1 MKKFC
6 FVFCLLFVGISV
18 ASAQTQRGY
27 VKTRGRLQSNGTT
40 IPGTRLSGATVTLK
54 GNNSVT
60 SGANGG
66 FSFAVSNK
74 SFCIINVRKNGYQI
88 YDHDLLGKTHRYSSN
103 DLLVV
108 MDTPDNVLADK
119 LASERKIR
127 RTLQRQLTEK
137 EDEIEALKE
146 QHKITEEQYQKL
158 LQALYKS
165 QENNEKLISEMAE
178 HYSTID
184 FDQVNEFQRRVA
196 AFIQN
201 GELMRADSLLNTKG
215 SMEER
220 RAQIEKN
227 RSVLNANAEELKKRQ
242 EEQEKGEALQTKT
255 IEDFAADSYSRAD
268 ICKIRHDNDSA
279 AYWLRMMADIDT
291 LNIEWQLEAGLFIH
305 DYLSD
310 FTTSLHYYHRALAVA
325 MAQEGENGENVAHSY
340 NNIGRVYDAQG
351 DYVQALEMYQKSLKI
366 YLAIFGENHPN
377 VAMSYNNIGSVYDS
391 QGDYVKALEMFQQ
404 SLKIILAIFGKTHPD
419 VAQSYNNIGLVYF
432 SQGDYVQA
440 LEMCQQSLKINLA
453 IFGETHPDVATSY
466 NNIGSVYDSQGDY
479 VQALEMYQQS
489 LKIRLAI
496 FGENHPDVATS
507 YNNIGGVYSSQGD
520 YVQALEMYQRSL
532 KIRLAIFGE
541 THPDVATSY
550 NNIGSVY
557 YSQGDYIK
565 ALEMYQQSLKIILAI
580 FGETHPAVTTI
591 YSNIGVAY
599 FAAIQKGDDVSDFEE
614 LIETMAFTATTVG
627 DDTPAA
633 HAGMEGEYVVLEFAD
648 WTIESDSSLF
658 DKNEELRGKPKTI
671 VVMKEDA
678 ISQYHFENKI
688 GVKFNFKKIGSQ
700 EKQRILKAYREWKKN
715 R

>member
-6 FVFCLLFVGISV
+6 FVFFISFLGILV

-88 YDHDLLGKTHRYSSN
+88 YDRDLLGKIHSYSSN
-103 DLLVV
+103 YLPIV

-146 QHKITEEQYQKL
+146 QHKITEEQYQKQ

-184 FDQVNEFQRRVA
+184 FDQIDDFQRRVA

-255 IEDFAADSYSRAD
+255 IEDFAADCYSRAD
-268 ICKIRHDNDSA
+268 ICKFRHANDSA
-279 AYWLRMMADIDT
+279 AYWLRMRADVDT
-291 LNIEWQLEAGLFIH
+291 LNVAWQLEAGSFIH
-305 DYLSD
+305 VYLSD
-310 FTTSLHYYHRALAVA
+310 FTTSLYYYHRALAVA
-325 MAQEGENGENVAHSY
+325 MAQEGEDGEN
-340 NNIGRVYDAQG
+340 
-351 DYVQALEMYQKSLKI
+351 
-366 YLAIFGENHPN
+366 
-377 VAMSYNNIGSVYDS
+377 
-391 QGDYVKALEMFQQ
+391 
-404 SLKIILAIFGKTHPD
+404 
-419 VAQSYNNIGLVYF
+419 
-432 SQGDYVQA
+432 
-440 LEMCQQSLKINLA
+440 
-453 IFGETHPDVATSY
+453 VATSY
-466 NNIGSVYDSQGDY
+466 NSIGNI
-479 VQALEMYQQS
+479 
-489 LKIRLAI
+489 
-496 FGENHPDVATS
+496 
-507 YNNIGGVYSSQGD
+507 
-520 YVQALEMYQRSL
+520 
-532 KIRLAIFGE
+532 
-541 THPDVATSY
+541 
-550 NNIGSVY
+550 Y
-557 YSQGDYIK
+557 YSQGDYVK
-565 ALEMYQQSLKIILAI
+565 ALEMYQQSLKIYLAI
-580 FGETHPAVTTI
+580 FSENHPDVAWS
-591 YSNIGVAY
+591 YNNIGVAY
-599 FAAIQKGDDVSDFEE
+599 FAAIQKGVDVSGFKG

-658 DKNEELRGKPKTI
+658 DKSEELQGKPKTI
-671 VVMKEDA
+671 VVMKGDA

-688 GVKFNFKKIGSQ
+688 GVEFNFKKIGSQ
-700 EKQRILKAYREWKKN
+700 EKQRILNAYREWKKN

>member
-6 FVFCLLFVGISV
+6 FVVCLLLVGISV

-60 SGANGG
+60 SGANGV

-88 YDHDLLGKTHRYSSN
+88 YGRDLLGKTHSYSSK

-146 QHKITEEQYQKL
+146 QHKITEEQYQKQ

-184 FDQVNEFQRRVA
+184 FDQMNDFQRRVA

-255 IEDFAADSYSRAD
+255 IEDFAADCYSRAD

-279 AYWLRMMADIDT
+279 AYWLRMRADVDT
-291 LNIEWQLEAGLFIH
+291 LNVAWQLEAGSYIH
-305 DYLSD
+305 EYLSD
-310 FTTSLHYYHRALAVA
+310 CTTSQYY
-325 MAQEGENGENVAHSY
+325 
-340 NNIGRVYDAQG
+340 
-351 DYVQALEMYQKSLKI
+351 
-366 YLAIFGENHPN
+366 
-377 VAMSYNNIGSVYDS
+377 
-391 QGDYVKALEMFQQ
+391 
-404 SLKIILAIFGKTHPD
+404 
-419 VAQSYNNIGLVYF
+419 
-432 SQGDYVQA
+432 
-440 LEMCQQSLKINLA
+440 
-453 IFGETHPDVATSY
+453 
-466 NNIGSVYDSQGDY
+466 
-479 VQALEMYQQS
+479 
-489 LKIRLAI
+489 
-496 FGENHPDVATS
+496 
-507 YNNIGGVYSSQGD
+507 
-520 YVQALEMYQRSL
+520 
-532 KIRLAIFGE
+532 
-541 THPDVATSY
+541 
-550 NNIGSVY
+550 
-557 YSQGDYIK
+557 
-565 ALEMYQQSLKIILAI
+565 
-580 FGETHPAVTTI
+580 
-591 YSNIGVAY
+591 
-599 FAAIQKGDDVSDFEE
+599 
-614 LIETMAFTATTVG
+614 
-627 DDTPAA
+627 
-633 HAGMEGEYVVLEFAD
+633 
-648 WTIESDSSLF
+648 
-658 DKNEELRGKPKTI
+658 
-671 VVMKEDA
+671 
-678 ISQYHFENKI
+678 
-688 GVKFNFKKIGSQ
+688 
-700 EKQRILKAYREWKKN
+700 
-715 R
+715 

>member
-6 FVFCLLFVGISV
+6 FVVCLLFVGISV

-88 YDHDLLGKTHRYSSN
+88 YDRDLLGKTHSYSSN
-103 DLLVV
+103 YLPIV

-146 QHKITEEQYQKL
+146 QHKITEEQYQKQ

-184 FDQVNEFQRRVA
+184 FDQMDDFQRRVA

-255 IEDFAADSYSRAD
+255 IEDFAADCYSRAD

-279 AYWLRMMADIDT
+279 AYWLRMRADVDT
-291 LNIEWQLEAGLFIH
+291 LNVAWQLEAGLFLQK
-305 DYLSD
+305 YLSD

-325 MAQEGENGENVAHSY
+325 IAQEGENGENVA
-340 NNIGRVYDAQG
+340 G
-351 DYVQALEMYQKSLKI
+351 
-366 YLAIFGENHPN
+366 
-377 VAMSYNNIGSVYDS
+377 SYNNIGSVYDS
-391 QGDYVKALEMFQQ
+391 QGDYVKALEMYQQ
-404 SLKIILAIFGKTHPD
+404 SLKIYLAIF
-419 VAQSYNNIGLVYF
+419 S
-432 SQGDYVQA
+432 
-440 LEMCQQSLKINLA
+440 
-453 IFGETHPDVATSY
+453 ETHPAVAWSY
-466 NNIGSVYDSQGDY
+466 NNIGS
-479 VQALEMYQQS
+479 
-489 LKIRLAI
+489 
-496 FGENHPDVATS
+496 
-507 YNNIGGVYSSQGD
+507 VYSSQGD

-532 KIRLAIFGE
+532 KIR
-541 THPDVATSY
+541 
-550 NNIGSVY
+550 
-557 YSQGDYIK
+557 
-565 ALEMYQQSLKIILAI
+565 MAI
-580 FGETHPAVTTI
+580 FGETHPAVATI

-599 FAAIQKGDDVSDFEE
+599 FAAIQKGVDVSGFKG

-648 WTIESDSSLF
+648 WTIDSDSSLL

-671 VVMKEDA
+671 VVMKGDA
-678 ISQYHFENKI
+678 ISQHHFENTI
-688 GVKFNFKKIGSQ
+688 GVRLNFKKIGSQ

>member
-40 IPGTRLSGATVTLK
+40 IAGSRLPGATVTLK

-88 YDHDLLGKTHRYSSN
+88 YDRDLLGKIHHYSSN
-103 DLLVV
+103 DLPIV

-146 QHKITEEQYQKL
+146 QHKITEEQYQKQ
-158 LQALYKS
+158 LQTLYKS

-184 FDQVNEFQRRVA
+184 FDQVNDFQRRVA

-201 GELMRADSLLNTKG
+201 GELTRADSLLNTKG

-255 IEDFAADSYSRAD
+255 IEDFAADCYSRAD

-279 AYWLRMMADIDT
+279 AYWLRMRADVDT
-291 LNIEWQLEAGLFIH
+291 LNIEWQLEAGLFLEK
-305 DYLSD
+305 YLSD

-325 MAQEGENGENVAHSY
+325 IAQEGENGENVAGSY
-340 NNIGRVYDAQG
+340 NNIGG
-351 DYVQALEMYQKSLKI
+351 
-366 YLAIFGENHPN
+366 
-377 VAMSYNNIGSVYDS
+377 VYDS
-391 QGDYVKALEMFQQ
+391 QGDYVKALEMYQQ
-404 SLKIILAIFGKTHPD
+404 SLKIYLAIFGETHPN
-419 VAQSYNNIGLVYF
+419 VATSYNNIGVVYDF
-432 SQGDYVQA
+432 QGDYVKA
-440 LEMCQQSLKINLA
+440 LEMYQQSLKIDLA
-453 IFGETHPDVATSY
+453 IFGETHPDVARNY
-466 NNIGSVYDSQGDY
+466 NNIGGVYDSQGDY
-479 VQALEMYQQS
+479 A
-489 LKIRLAI
+489 
-496 FGENHPDVATS
+496 
-507 YNNIGGVYSSQGD
+507 
-520 YVQALEMYQRSL
+520 
-532 KIRLAIFGE
+532 
-541 THPDVATSY
+541 
-550 NNIGSVY
+550 
-557 YSQGDYIK
+557 K
-565 ALEMYQQSLKIILAI
+565 ALEMYQQSLKIYLSI
-580 FGETHPAVTTI
+580 FGENHPAVTTS
-591 YSNIGVAY
+591 YNNIGYVY
-599 FAAIQKGDDVSDFEE
+599 FAAIQKGVDVSGFKG
-614 LIETMAFTATTVG
+614 LIETK
-627 DDTPAA
+627 
-633 HAGMEGEYVVLEFAD
+633 Y
-648 WTIESDSSLF
+648 
-658 DKNEELRGKPKTI
+658 
-671 VVMKEDA
+671 
-678 ISQYHFENKI
+678 
-688 GVKFNFKKIGSQ
+688 
-700 EKQRILKAYREWKKN
+700 
-715 R
+715 

>member
-6 FVFCLLFVGISV
+6 FVVCLLFVGISV

-88 YDHDLLGKTHRYSSN
+88 YDRDLLGKTHSYSSN
-103 DLLVV
+103 DLPIV

-146 QHKITEEQYQKL
+146 QHKITEEQYQKR

-255 IEDFAADSYSRAD
+255 IEDFAADCYSRAD

-279 AYWLRMMADIDT
+279 AYWLRMRADIDT

-325 MAQEGENGENVAHSY
+325 IAQEGENGENVAHSY
-340 NNIGRVYDAQG
+340 NNIGRVYD
-351 DYVQALEMYQKSLKI
+351 
-366 YLAIFGENHPN
+366 
-377 VAMSYNNIGSVYDS
+377 
-391 QGDYVKALEMFQQ
+391 
-404 SLKIILAIFGKTHPD
+404 
-419 VAQSYNNIGLVYF
+419 
-432 SQGDYVQA
+432 
-440 LEMCQQSLKINLA
+440 
-453 IFGETHPDVATSY
+453 
-466 NNIGSVYDSQGDY
+466 
-479 VQALEMYQQS
+479 
-489 LKIRLAI
+489 
-496 FGENHPDVATS
+496 
-507 YNNIGGVYSSQGD
+507 SQGD

-532 KIRLAIFGE
+532 KIYLAIFGE
-541 THPDVATSY
+541 THPDVAMSY
-550 NNIGSVY
+550 NNIGY
-557 YSQGDYIK
+557 IHASQGDYVQALEMHQRSLKIYMAIFGETHPAVATSYHNIGFVYKSQGNYAK

-580 FGETHPAVTTI
+580 FGETHPDVATI
-591 YSNIGVAY
+591 CNNIGVAY
-599 FAAIQKGDDVSDFEE
+599 FAAIQKGVDVSGFKG
-614 LIETMAFTATTVG
+614 LIETMAFTATTLG

-658 DKNEELRGKPKTI
+658 DKNEELWGKPKTI
-671 VVMKEDA
+671 VVMKGDA
-678 ISQYHFENKI
+678 ISQYHFENTI
-688 GVKFNFKKIGSQ
+688 DVEFNFKKIGSQ

>member
-6 FVFCLLFVGISV
+6 FVFFISFLGILV

-60 SGANGG
+60 SGANGV
-66 FSFAVSNK
+66 FSFVVSNK

-88 YDHDLLGKTHRYSSN
+88 YDRDLLGKTHSYSSN

-137 EDEIEALKE
+137 ENEIEALKE
-146 QHKITEEQYQKL
+146 QHKITEEQYQKQ
-158 LQALYKS
+158 LQVLYKS
-165 QENNEKLISEMAE
+165 QENNEKLIAEMAE

-184 FDQVNEFQRRVA
+184 FDQMNDFQRRVA

-255 IEDFAADSYSRAD
+255 IEDFAADCYSRAD
-268 ICKIRHDNDSA
+268 ICKIMHDKDSA
-279 AYWLRMMADIDT
+279 AYWLKMRADVDT
-291 LNIEWQLEAGLFIH
+291 LNIAWQLEAGKFIH
-305 DYLSD
+305 EYLSD

-325 MAQEGENGENVAHSY
+325 MAQEGENGENVA
-340 NNIGRVYDAQG
+340 
-351 DYVQALEMYQKSLKI
+351 
-366 YLAIFGENHPN
+366 
-377 VAMSYNNIGSVYDS
+377 
-391 QGDYVKALEMFQQ
+391 
-404 SLKIILAIFGKTHPD
+404 
-419 VAQSYNNIGLVYF
+419 
-432 SQGDYVQA
+432 
-440 LEMCQQSLKINLA
+440 
-453 IFGETHPDVATSY
+453 TSY
-466 NNIGSVYDSQGDY
+466 N
-479 VQALEMYQQS
+479 
-489 LKIRLAI
+489 
-496 FGENHPDVATS
+496 
-507 YNNIGGVYSSQGD
+507 
-520 YVQALEMYQRSL
+520 
-532 KIRLAIFGE
+532 
-541 THPDVATSY
+541 
-550 NNIGSVY
+550 
-557 YSQGDYIK
+557 
-565 ALEMYQQSLKIILAI
+565 
-580 FGETHPAVTTI
+580 
-591 YSNIGVAY
+591 NIGVAY
-599 FAAIQKGDDVSDFEE
+599 FATIQKGVDVSDFKG

-627 DDTPAA
+627 DNTPAA

-648 WTIESDSSLF
+648 WTLDSDCSLF

-671 VVMKEDA
+671 VVMKGDA
-678 ISQYHFENKI
+678 ISQYHFENTI
-688 GVKFNFKKIGSQ
+688 GVEIDFKNIGSQ

-715 R
+715 Q

>member
-1 MKKFC
+1 MKRLC
-6 FVFCLLFVGISV
+6 FVVCLLFVGISV

-27 VKTRGRLQSNGTT
+27 VKTRGRLQSDGTT

-54 GNNSVT
+54 GNKSVT
-60 SGANGG
+60 SGANGVI
-66 FSFAVSNK
+66 SFAVSNK

-88 YDHDLLGKTHRYSSN
+88 YDRDLLGKTHSYSSN

-146 QHKITEEQYQKL
+146 QHKITEEQYQKR

-227 RSVLNANAEELKKRQ
+227 RFVLNANAEELKKRQ

-255 IEDFAADSYSRAD
+255 IEDFAADCYSRAD

-279 AYWLRMMADIDT
+279 AYWLRMRADVDT

-310 FTTSLHYYHRALAVA
+310 FTTSLYYYHRALAVA
-325 MAQEGENGENVAHSY
+325 IAQEGENGENVA
-340 NNIGRVYDAQG
+340 G
-351 DYVQALEMYQKSLKI
+351 
-366 YLAIFGENHPN
+366 
-377 VAMSYNNIGSVYDS
+377 
-391 QGDYVKALEMFQQ
+391 
-404 SLKIILAIFGKTHPD
+404 
-419 VAQSYNNIGLVYF
+419 
-432 SQGDYVQA
+432 
-440 LEMCQQSLKINLA
+440 
-453 IFGETHPDVATSY
+453 SY

-489 LKIRLAI
+489 LKIYLAI
-496 FGENHPDVATS
+496 FGEIHPNVATIYS
-507 YNNIGGVYSSQGD
+507 NIGNVYSSQGD
-520 YVQALEMYQRSL
+520 YV
-532 KIRLAIFGE
+532 
-541 THPDVATSY
+541 
-550 NNIGSVY
+550 
-557 YSQGDYIK
+557 K
-565 ALEMYQQSLKIILAI
+565 ALEMYQQSLKIFLAI
-580 FGETHPAVTTI
+580 FSETHPYVAGS
-591 YSNIGVAY
+591 YNNIGYAY
-599 FAAIQKGDDVSDFEE
+599 FAAIKKGIDVSDFKG
-614 LIETMAFTATTVG
+614 LIETIVFTATTVG

-633 HAGMEGEYVVLEFAD
+633 NAGMEGEYVVLEFAD
-648 WTIESDSSLF
+648 WTLDSDSSLF

-671 VVMKEDA
+671 VVMKGDA
-678 ISQYHFENKI
+678 ISQYHFENTI
-688 GVKFNFKKIGSQ
+688 GVRLNFKKIGSQ

>member
-6 FVFCLLFVGISV
+6 FVFCLLLMGISV

-88 YDHDLLGKTHRYSSN
+88 YDRDLLGKIHHYSSN
-103 DLLVV
+103 DLPIV

-146 QHKITEEQYQKL
+146 QHKITEEQYQKQ
-158 LQALYKS
+158 LQTLYKS

-178 HYSTID
+178 HYSTMD
-184 FDQVNEFQRRVA
+184 FDQMDDFQRRVA

-227 RSVLNANAEELKKRQ
+227 RFVLNANAEELKKRQ

-255 IEDFAADSYSRAD
+255 IEDFAADCYSRAD

-279 AYWLRMMADIDT
+279 AYWLRMRADVDT
-291 LNIEWQLEAGLFIH
+291 LNIEWQLEAGLFLEK
-305 DYLSD
+305 YLSD
-310 FTTSLHYYHRALAVA
+310 FTTSLYYYHRALAVA
-325 MAQEGENGENVAHSY
+325 MAQEGENGENVATSY
-340 NNIGRVYDAQG
+340 NNIGFVY
-351 DYVQALEMYQKSLKI
+351 S
-366 YLAIFGENHPN
+366 
-377 VAMSYNNIGSVYDS
+377 S
-391 QGDYVKALEMFQQ
+391 QGDYVK
-404 SLKIILAIFGKTHPD
+404 
-419 VAQSYNNIGLVYF
+419 
-432 SQGDYVQA
+432 
-440 LEMCQQSLKINLA
+440 
-453 IFGETHPDVATSY
+453 
-466 NNIGSVYDSQGDY
+466 
-479 VQALEMYQQS
+479 ALEMYQQS
-489 LKIRLAI
+489 LKIRVAI

-507 YNNIGGVYSSQGD
+507 YNNIGTVYYSQGD
-520 YVQALEMYQRSL
+520 YAKALEMYQRSL
-532 KIRLAIFGE
+532 KIRLAILGE
-541 THPDVATSY
+541 NHPDVAGSY
-550 NNIGSVY
+550 NNIGFV
-557 YSQGDYIK
+557 
-565 ALEMYQQSLKIILAI
+565 
-580 FGETHPAVTTI
+580 
-591 YSNIGVAY
+591 Y
-599 FAAIQKGDDVSDFEE
+599 FAAIQKGDDVSDFKG

-658 DKNEELRGKPKTI
+658 DKNAELQGKPKTI
-671 VVMKEDA
+671 VVMKEET
-678 ISQYHFENKI
+678 ISQYHFEDTI
-688 GVKFNFKKIGSQ
+688 GVKIDFKNIGSQ
-700 EKQRILKAYREWKKN
+700 EKQRILNAYREWKKN

>member
-40 IPGTRLSGATVTLK
+40 ILGTRLSGATVTLK

-60 SGANGG
+60 SGANGV
-66 FSFAVSNK
+66 FSFVVSNK

-88 YDHDLLGKTHRYSSN
+88 YDRDLLGKTHRYSSN

-146 QHKITEEQYQKL
+146 QQKITEEQYQKQ

-184 FDQVNEFQRRVA
+184 FDQMDDFQRRVA

-255 IEDFAADSYSRAD
+255 IEDFAADCYSRAD

-279 AYWLRMMADIDT
+279 AYWLRMMADVDT
-291 LNIEWQLEAGLFIH
+291 LNVTWQLAAGLFLQK
-305 DYLSD
+305 YLSD

-325 MAQEGENGENVAHSY
+325 IAQEGENGENVATSY
-340 NNIGRVYDAQG
+340 NNIGFVYSSQG
-351 DYVQALEMYQKSLKI
+351 DYVKALEMYQQSLKI
-366 YLAIFGENHPN
+366 YLAIFGENHPD
-377 VAMSYNNIGSVYDS
+377 VAGSYNNIGSVYYY
-391 QGDYVKALEMFQQ
+391 QGDYSKALEM
-404 SLKIILAIFGKTHPD
+404 
-419 VAQSYNNIGLVYF
+419 Y
-432 SQGDYVQA
+432 
-440 LEMCQQSLKINLA
+440 QQSLKINLA
-453 IFGETHPDVATSY
+453 IFGETHPDVALSY
-466 NNIGSVYDSQGDY
+466 N
-479 VQALEMYQQS
+479 
-489 LKIRLAI
+489 
-496 FGENHPDVATS
+496 
-507 YNNIGGVYSSQGD
+507 
-520 YVQALEMYQRSL
+520 
-532 KIRLAIFGE
+532 
-541 THPDVATSY
+541 
-550 NNIGSVY
+550 
-557 YSQGDYIK
+557 
-565 ALEMYQQSLKIILAI
+565 
-580 FGETHPAVTTI
+580 
-591 YSNIGVAY
+591 NIGVAY
-599 FAAIQKGDDVSDFEE
+599 FAAMQKGIDMSGFQG
-614 LIETMAFTATTVG
+614 LIEAMAFTATTVG
-627 DDTPAA
+627 DGTPAA

-658 DKNEELRGKPKTI
+658 DKNAELQGKPKTI
-671 VVMKEDA
+671 VVMKGDA

-688 GVKFNFKKIGSQ
+688 GVRFNFKKIGSQ
-700 EKQRILKAYREWKKN
+700 EKQHILKAYREWKKN

>member
-1 MKKFC
+1 M
-6 FVFCLLFVGISV
+6 GISV

-60 SGANGG
+60 SGANGV

-88 YDHDLLGKTHRYSSN
+88 YDRDLLGKIHSYSSN
-103 DLLVV
+103 DLPIV

-146 QHKITEEQYQKL
+146 QHKITEEQYQKQ

-184 FDQVNEFQRRVA
+184 FDQVDEFQRRVA
-196 AFIQN
+196 AYIQN
-201 GELMRADSLLNTKG
+201 GELTRADSLLNTKG

-255 IEDFAADSYSRAD
+255 IEDFAADCYSRAD
-268 ICKIRHDNDSA
+268 ICKIMHDKDSA
-279 AYWLRMMADIDT
+279 AYWLRMRADVDT
-291 LNIEWQLEAGLFIH
+291 LNIKWQLEAGLFLRK
-305 DYLSD
+305 YLSD

-325 MAQEGENGENVAHSY
+325 IAQEGENGENVAT
-340 NNIGRVYDAQG
+340 
-351 DYVQALEMYQKSLKI
+351 
-366 YLAIFGENHPN
+366 
-377 VAMSYNNIGSVYDS
+377 SYNNIGSVYDS
-391 QGDYVKALEMFQQ
+391 QGDYVKALEM
-404 SLKIILAIFGKTHPD
+404 
-419 VAQSYNNIGLVYF
+419 
-432 SQGDYVQA
+432 
-440 LEMCQQSLKINLA
+440 
-453 IFGETHPDVATSY
+453 
-466 NNIGSVYDSQGDY
+466 
-479 VQALEMYQQS
+479 YQQ
-489 LKIRLAI
+489 
-496 FGENHPDVATS
+496 
-507 YNNIGGVYSSQGD
+507 
-520 YVQALEMYQRSL
+520 SL

-550 NNIGSVY
+550 NNIGFVY
-557 YSQGDYIK
+557 SSQGDYVQ
-565 ALEMYQQSLKIILAI
+565 ALEMYQQSLKIYLAI
-580 FGETHPAVTTI
+580 FGENHPDVAMS
-591 YSNIGVAY
+591 YNNIGVAY
-599 FAAIQKGDDVSDFEE
+599 FAATQKGIDVSGFKG

-648 WTIESDSSLF
+648 WTIESDSSLL
-658 DKNEELRGKPKTI
+658 DKKEELRGKPKTI
-671 VVMKEDA
+671 VVMKGDA
-678 ISQYHFENKI
+678 ISQYHFENTI
-688 GVKFNFKKIGSQ
+688 GVEFNFKNIGSQ

-715 R
+715 Q

>member
-6 FVFCLLFVGISV
+6 FVFCLLFVGILV

-60 SGANGG
+60 SGAYGG

-88 YDHDLLGKTHRYSSN
+88 YDRDLLGKIHSYSSN
-103 DLLVV
+103 YLPIV

-146 QHKITEEQYQKL
+146 QHKITEEQYQKQ

-184 FDQVNEFQRRVA
+184 FDQMDDFQRRVA

-255 IEDFAADSYSRAD
+255 IEDFAADCYSRAD
-268 ICKIRHDNDSA
+268 ICKFRHANDSA
-279 AYWLRMMADIDT
+279 AYWLRMRADVDT
-291 LNIEWQLEAGLFIH
+291 LNVAWQLEAGSFIH
-305 DYLSD
+305 VYLSD
-310 FTTSLHYYHRALAVA
+310 FTTSLYYYHRALAVA
-325 MAQEGENGENVAHSY
+325 MAQEGEDGENVATSY
-340 NNIGRVYDAQG
+340 NSIGNIY
-351 DYVQALEMYQKSLKI
+351 Y
-366 YLAIFGENHPN
+366 
-377 VAMSYNNIGSVYDS
+377 S
-391 QGDYVKALEMFQQ
+391 QGDYVKALEM
-404 SLKIILAIFGKTHPD
+404 
-419 VAQSYNNIGLVYF
+419 Y
-432 SQGDYVQA
+432 
-440 LEMCQQSLKINLA
+440 QQSLKINLA
-453 IFGETHPDVATSY
+453 IFGENHPNVATSY
-466 NNIGSVYDSQGDY
+466 NNIGFVYKSQGDY
-479 VQALEMYQQS
+479 V
-489 LKIRLAI
+489 K
-496 FGENHPDVATS
+496 
-507 YNNIGGVYSSQGD
+507 
-520 YVQALEMYQRSL
+520 ALEMYQRSL

-541 THPDVATSY
+541 IHPDVATSY
-550 NNIGSVY
+550 NNIG
-557 YSQGDYIK
+557 
-565 ALEMYQQSLKIILAI
+565 
-580 FGETHPAVTTI
+580 
-591 YSNIGVAY
+591 VAY
-599 FAAIQKGDDVSDFEE
+599 FAATQKGIDVSGFKG

-627 DDTPAA
+627 DNTPAA

-671 VVMKEDA
+671 VVMKGDA
-678 ISQYHFENKI
+678 ISQYHFENTI
-688 GVKFNFKKIGSQ
+688 GVRLNFKKIGSQ
-700 EKQRILKAYREWKKN
+700 EKQRILKAYREWKKS